1 MGSNQTIKKMAV
13 IPRVLFLDIGGVLL
27 SNAWGHESREK
38 AAELFNLDF
47 KETEHL
53 HNFIFNVYEIGKIKL
68 DQYIDIVVFN
78 KERSF
83 SRKTFREFMFA
94 QSVELPEM
102 LQWLKGFKAVNRHLR
117 IISINNEGTD
127 LNNYRI
133 EKFELHRC
141 FDAFVSSGE
150 VGMRK
155 PDPGI
160 FQLAMG
166 IAKVPPEYCFYFDDR
181 IILAQAAARLG
192 LNAYHHQNLATT
204 QSIIENISRTDN

>member
-1 MGSNQTIKKMAV
+1 MTA
-13 IPRVLFLDIGGVLL
+13 IPKVLFLDVGGVLL

-38 AAELFNLDF
+38 AADLFNLDF

-53 HNFIFNVYEIGKIKL
+53 HNFIFNVYEIGKITL
-68 DQYIDIVVFN
+68 SEYIDIVVFN
-78 KERSF
+78 KERNF
-83 SRKTFREFMFA
+83 SRESFLEFMFS
-94 QSVELPEM
+94 QSIELPGM
-102 LQWLKGFKAVNRHLR
+102 LQWLIEWKTENRNMR
-117 IISINNEGTD
+117 VISINNEGKD

-133 EKFELHRC
+133 EKFQLHRC

-166 IAKVPPEYCFYFDDR
+166 IAKVLPQQCYYFDDR

-192 LNAYHHQNLATT
+192 INAYQHLDL
-204 QSIIENISRTDN
+204 QSTKAIIEKIFTRDK

>member
-1 MGSNQTIKKMAV
+1 MAV
-13 IPRVLFLDIGGVLL
+13 TPRVLFLDVGGVLL

-53 HNFIFNVYEIGKIKL
+53 HNFIFNVYEIGKITL
-68 DQYIDIVVFN
+68 DQYINIVVFN

-83 SRKTFREFMFA
+83 SRKSFREYMFA
-94 QSVELPEM
+94 QSIELPGM
-102 LQWLKGFKAVNRHLR
+102 LQWLKEFKAENRNLR
-117 IISINNEGTD
+117 IFSINNEGTD

-166 IAKVPPEYCFYFDDR
+166 IAKVPPEHCFYFDDR

-192 LNAYHHQNLATT
+192 INAYQHQNLDTT
-204 QSIIENISRTDN
+204 KSIIEKISSTDN

>member
-1 MGSNQTIKKMAV
+1 MPV
-13 IPRVLFLDIGGVLL
+13 IHKVLFLDIGGVLL

-38 AAELFNLDF
+38 AAQLFDLDF
-47 KETEHL
+47 RETEHL
-53 HNFIFNVYEIGKIKL
+53 HNFIFNVYEIGKITL
-68 DQYIDIVVFN
+68 DQYIDIVIFN

-83 SRKTFREFMFA
+83 SRESFRDFMFA
-94 QSVELPEM
+94 QSVELPGM
-102 LQWLKGFKAVNRHLR
+102 LQWLKEFKKRSRNLR

-133 EKFELHRC
+133 EKFGLHEC

-166 IAKVPPEYCFYFDDR
+166 IAKIPPEHCFYFDDR
-181 IILAQAAARLG
+181 IILAQAASRLG
-192 LNAYHHQNLATT
+192 MNAYHHQEPETT
-204 QSIIENISRTDN
+204 KSIIEKISITDN

>member
-1 MGSNQTIKKMAV
+1 MAV
-13 IPRVLFLDIGGVLL
+13 IHKVLFLDIGGVLL

-38 AAELFNLDF
+38 AANIFDLDF
-47 KETEHL
+47 EETEHL
-53 HNFIFNVYEIGKIKL
+53 HNFIFNVYEIGKITL
-68 DQYIDIVVFN
+68 DQYINIVVFN

-83 SRKTFREFMFA
+83 SRESFKEFMFA
-94 QSVELPEM
+94 QSVELPSM
-102 LQWLKGFKAVNRHLR
+102 LEWLKEFRKRSRNLR

-133 EKFELHRC
+133 EKFRLHQC

-166 IAKVPPEYCFYFDDR
+166 IAKLPPEHCFYFDDR
-181 IILAQAAARLG
+181 VILAQAAARLG
-192 LNAYHHQNLATT
+192 MNAYHHQELETT
-204 QSIIENISRTDN
+204 KSIIEKISSTDN

>member
-1 MGSNQTIKKMAV
+1 MTA
-13 IPRVLFLDIGGVLL
+13 IPKVLFLDIGGVLL

-53 HNFIFNVYEIGKIKL
+53 HNFIFNVYEIGKITL
-68 DQYIDIVVFN
+68 DEYIDIVVFN
-78 KERSF
+78 KERNFTRES
-83 SRKTFREFMFA
+83 FREFMFA
-94 QSVELPEM
+94 QSIELPGM
-102 LQWLKGFKAVNRHLR
+102 LQWLKEWKAENKNLR
-117 IISINNEGTD
+117 VISINNEGKD

-133 EKFELHRC
+133 EKFQLHRC

-166 IAKVPPEYCFYFDDR
+166 IAKVPPEHCYYFDDR

-192 LNAYHHQNLATT
+192 INAYHHTDIETT
-204 QSIIENISRTDN
+204 KSIIKKISIADN

>member
-1 MGSNQTIKKMAV
+1 MTA
-13 IPRVLFLDIGGVLL
+13 IPKVLFLDIGGVLL

-47 KETEHL
+47 NETEHL
-53 HNFIFNVYEIGKIKL
+53 HNFIFNVYEIGKITL

-83 SRKTFREFMFA
+83 SRESFREFMFA
-94 QSVELPEM
+94 QSIELPGM
-102 LQWLKGFKAVNRHLR
+102 LQWLIEFRSGNRNLR

-127 LNNYRI
+127 LNDYRI
-133 EKFELHRC
+133 EKFGLHQC

-166 IAKVPPEYCFYFDDR
+166 IAKVPPEHCFYFDDR
-181 IILAQAAARLG
+181 VILAQAAARLG
-192 LNAYHHQNLATT
+192 INAYHHTDIEIT
-204 QSIIENISRTDN
+204 KSIIQKISRTDN

>member
-1 MGSNQTIKKMAV
+1 MTA
-13 IPRVLFLDIGGVLL
+13 IPKVLFLDVGGVLL

-38 AAELFNLDF
+38 AADLFNLDF

-53 HNFIFNVYEIGKIKL
+53 HNFIFNVYEIGKITL
-68 DQYIDIVVFN
+68 SEYIDIVVFN
-78 KERSF
+78 KERNFTRESF
-83 SRKTFREFMFA
+83 LEFMFS
-94 QSVELPEM
+94 QSIELPGM
-102 LQWLKGFKAVNRHLR
+102 LQWLIEWKTENRNMR
-117 IISINNEGTD
+117 VISINNEGKD

-133 EKFELHRC
+133 EKFQLHRC

-166 IAKVPPEYCFYFDDR
+166 IAKVLPQHCYYFDDR

-192 LNAYHHQNLATT
+192 INAYQHLDL
-204 QSIIENISRTDN
+204 QSTKAIIEKIFTRDK

>member
-1 MGSNQTIKKMAV
+1 MTA
-13 IPRVLFLDIGGVLL
+13 IPTVLFLDIGGVLL

-53 HNFIFNVYEIGKIKL
+53 HNFIFNVYEIGKITL
-68 DQYIDIVVFN
+68 DEYIEIVVFN
-78 KERSF
+78 KERNFTRES
-83 SRKTFREFMFA
+83 FREFMFA
-94 QSVELPEM
+94 QSVELPGM
-102 LQWLKGFKAVNRHLR
+102 LQWLKEWKTENKDLR
-117 IISINNEGTD
+117 VISINNEGKD
-127 LNNYRI
+127 LNDYRI
-133 EKFELHRC
+133 EKFQLHRC

-166 IAKVPPEYCFYFDDR
+166 IAKVPPDHCYYFDDR
-181 IILAQAAARLG
+181 IILAQAAGRLG
-192 LNAYHHQNLATT
+192 MNAYQHTDLETT
-204 QSIIENISRTDN
+204 KGIIKKLSIPDK

>member
-1 MGSNQTIKKMAV
+1 MDAT
-13 IPRVLFLDIGGVLL
+13 PRVLFLDIGGVLL

-38 AAELFNLDF
+38 AAELFKLDF

-53 HNFIFNVYEIGKIKL
+53 HNFIFNVYEIGKITL
-68 DQYIDIVVFN
+68 DQYINIVVFN

-83 SRKTFREFMFA
+83 SKESFKEFMFA
-94 QSVELPEM
+94 QSIELPGM
-102 LQWLKGFKAVNRHLR
+102 LQWLKDFKAKNRNLR

-166 IAKVPPEYCFYFDDR
+166 IAKVPPEHCFYFDDR

-192 LNAYHHQNLATT
+192 INAYQHQNLDTT
-204 QSIIENISRTDN
+204 KSIIEKISSTDN

>member
-1 MGSNQTIKKMAV
+1 MAV
-13 IPRVLFLDIGGVLL
+13 TPRVLFLDVGGVLL

-53 HNFIFNVYEIGKIKL
+53 HNFIFNVYEIGKITL
-68 DQYIDIVVFN
+68 DQYINIVVFN

-83 SRKTFREFMFA
+83 SRKSFREFMFA
-94 QSVELPEM
+94 QSIELPGM
-102 LQWLKGFKAVNRHLR
+102 LQWLKEFKAENRNLR
-117 IISINNEGTD
+117 IFSINNEGTD

-166 IAKVPPEYCFYFDDR
+166 IAKVPPEHCFYFDDR

-192 LNAYHHQNLATT
+192 INAYQHQNLDTT
-204 QSIIENISRTDN
+204 KSIIEKISSTDN

>member
-1 MGSNQTIKKMAV
+1 MTVKPK
-13 IPRVLFLDIGGVLL
+13 VLFLDIGGVLL

-53 HNFIFNVYEIGKIKL
+53 HNFIFNVYEIGKITL

-83 SRKTFREFMFA
+83 SKESFKEFMFD
-94 QSVELPEM
+94 QSIELPGM
-102 LQWLKGFKAVNRHLR
+102 LQWLKEFRAKNRNLR

-127 LNNYRI
+127 LNDYRI
-133 EKFELHRC
+133 EKFELHQC

-166 IAKVPPEYCFYFDDR
+166 IAKVPPEHCFYFDDR

-192 LNAYHHQNLATT
+192 INAFHHQNPDTT
-204 QSIIENISRTDN
+204 KSIIEKISSTDN